1 VTSLED
7 LDARV
12 RVIERELAERAY
24 VLNECATL
32 RERVGSLEVQV
43 HPLLTLSN
51 QLTALATQ
59 LNDLKTE
66 LAAFKGRAIGI
77 VTAVSF
83 VAPVVASGL
92 TAWILKILHV
102 GAL

>member
-1 VTSLED
+1 MSLED

-24 VLNECATL
+24 VMNECTTL
-32 RERVGSLEVQV
+32 RERIGSLEVQV

-66 LAAFKGRAIGI
+66 LASFKGRAIGL

-83 VAPVVASGL
+83 VAPVIASVL
-92 TAWILKILHV
+92 TAWIVRMLRV
-102 GAL
+102 G

>member
-1 VTSLED
+1 MSLED
-7 LDARV
+7 LDARL

-24 VLNECATL
+24 IMNECTSL

-51 QLTALATQ
+51 QLMALATQ
-59 LNDLKTE
+59 LNELKTE
-66 LAAFKGRAIGI
+66 LASFKGRAIGI

-83 VAPVVASGL
+83 IAPLFASAL
-92 TAWILKILHV
+92 TAWLLKILRV
-102 GAL
+102 G

>member
-1 VTSLED
+1 MSLED
-7 LDARV
+7 LAARV

-24 VLNECATL
+24 ILNECATL
-32 RERVGSLEVQV
+32 RDRVGSLEVQV

-51 QLTALATQ
+51 QLAALSTQ

-66 LAAFKGRAIGI
+66 LASFKGRVIGI

-83 VAPVVASGL
+83 IAPVLASVL
-92 TAWILKILHV
+92 TAWVLKMLRV
-102 GAL
+102 G

>member
-1 VTSLED
+1 MSLED

-24 VLNECATL
+24 LMNECATL
-32 RERVGSLEVQV
+32 RERVSTVEVQL

-51 QLTALATQ
+51 QLTTLATQ

-83 VAPVVASGL
+83 IAPILASGL
-92 TAWILKILHV
+92 TAWVLKILHV
-102 GAL
+102 G